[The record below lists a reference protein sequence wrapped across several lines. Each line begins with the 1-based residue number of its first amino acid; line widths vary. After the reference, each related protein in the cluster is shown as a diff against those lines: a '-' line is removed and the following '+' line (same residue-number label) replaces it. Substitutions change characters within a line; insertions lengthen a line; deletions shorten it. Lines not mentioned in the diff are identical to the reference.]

1 MFMPRRWE
9 IDDSVAARLVA
20 ETQTHGRISWRKRKP
35 FGNGKTLVF
44 IGLLLTILVFS
55 VWAFMPQSG
64 FLKGQSPSG
73 SGLFPPESTA
83 ILGERNMT
91 TIQDRLTTVVASAT
105 VAFAA
110 ISFAPTAPQ
119 AQAQSCA
126 GDINGD
132 HLVNGVDL
140 AQVLTDWGACGIPA
154 PIISSVTPSFGP
166 AAGGT
171 AITILG
177 SSLSTVTS
185 VTIGGVAATN
195 VVVVS
200 ATVVTAVAP
209 AGTGGAKNVVVITP
223 NSSATAIGAFTYS
236 SGLAWATVLEW
247 IPNPAVVTDAN
258 LRAAITATN
267 LPWRVLDNGTNI
279 EMLLVPGGTF
289 MMGCSTGDTECLS
302 DESPTHQV
310 TLTNAFYMGKT
321 EVTQAQWQATMGSNP
336 SYFQGQS
343 DSPSRPVE
351 QVSWNMIQGF
361 NTVTSLRLPTEAE
374 WEFACRAGT
383 TTARYGVLN
392 DIAWYNGNAGG
403 TTHAVATKLPNALG
417 LYDAIGNVREWCQDW
432 YGSTY
437 YATSPSVDP
446 IGPSGS
452 TFHVIR
458 NASYLRAGGEARSSS
473 RSYNYPSVGVK
484 DDGFRVARNP

>member
-1 MFMPRRWE
+1 
-9 IDDSVAARLVA
+9 
-20 ETQTHGRISWRKRKP
+20 
-35 FGNGKTLVF
+35 
-44 IGLLLTILVFS
+44 
-55 VWAFMPQSG
+55 
-64 FLKGQSPSG
+64 
-73 SGLFPPESTA
+73 
-83 ILGERNMT
+83 MT
-91 TIQDRLTTVVASAT
+91 TIQDRLTAVVASAT

-119 AQAQSCA
+119 AQAQSCS

-132 HLVNGVDL
+132 NLVNGVDL
-140 AQVLTDWGACGIPA
+140 AQVLADWGACGVTA

-200 ATVVTAVAP
+200 ATVVTAVVP

-289 MMGCSTGDTECLS
+289 MMGCSPGDPECYENS
-302 DESPTHQV
+302 SPAHQV
-310 TLTNAFYMGKT
+310 MLTNAFYIGKT
-321 EVTQAQWQATMGSNP
+321 EVTQAQWTAKMESNP
-336 SYFQGQS
+336 SFFVGK
-343 DSPSRPVE
+343 PNNPVE

-383 TTARYGVLN
+383 TTMRYGEVN
-392 DIAWYNGNAGG
+392 AIAWYWQNWTTYGTQPVAG
-403 TTHAVATKLPNALG
+403 KLPNAFG
-417 LYDAIGNVREWCQDW
+417 LYDTLGNVFEWNQDW
-432 YGSTY
+432 YGVYS
-437 YATSPSVDP
+437 
-446 IGPSGS
+446 SGS
-452 TFHVIR
+452 VTNPAGPTTGTFRSKRGGDWHY
-458 NASYLRAGGEARSSS
+458 NTSAGCQAPKRDRGPPDEIC
-473 RSYNYPSVGVK
+473 
-484 DDGFRVARNP
+484 DCIGFRVARNP